1 LYYRDKYM
9 DIKSIIKNAIA
20 ERLHESVK
28 IEEPKTP
35 EINTTS
41 EFVNYLAEAV
51 KFKIEELS
59 IDTLK
64 SYKAKVMAQDPTT
77 TPLKRELGN
86 IKATTKIDRAQ
97 RRQKTSGE
105 GYDRGVHVQKQGT
118 AADPDAAARKTG
130 SLPVSQ
136 INKMGVRKSTKQT
149 RGGVS
154 ASDAAE
160 NRLKA
165 KTDAHEI
172 RHGEELAKEAGETGK
187 KRKR

>member
-1 LYYRDKYM
+1 M

-59 IDTLK
+59 IDTMK
-64 SYKAKVMAQDPTT
+64 SYRKKATAQDPAE
-77 TPLKRELGN
+77 TPMKREVG
-86 IKATTKIDRAQ
+86 IQKATTKIDRAQ

-105 GYDRGVHVQKQGT
+105 GYDRGVHVQKHGA
-118 AADPDAAARKTG
+118 AADPDAAAKRSGVMSPEKIRGAGLAGKTVG
-130 SLPVSQ
+130 GKPRTERLA
-136 INKMGVRKSTKQT
+136 NKMAKIDKGN
-149 RGGVS
+149 S
-154 ASDAAE
+154 AMLSKIAKKE
-160 NRLKA
+160 N
-165 KTDAHEI
+165 
-172 RHGEELAKEAGETGK
+172 
-187 KRKR
+187 